1 MTDFRKK
8 FEEAVHSVAAEIE
21 AMDDEAFE
29 RMLAQHRDGDIAQ
42 ILRELGAPVQSG
54 PSVSVLFQLSFE
66 PSATDIGHLKSS
78 EQDMV
83 PVKMLGSGSA
93 ALPDE
98 CLMAV

>member
-42 ILRELGAPVQSG
+42 ILRELDAPIESG
-54 PSVSVLFQLSFE
+54 PWVSVSFQLSFE
-66 PSATDIGHLKSS
+66 PSVTNIGYLKSR

-83 PVKMLGSGSA
+83 PVLMLGSGSA
-93 ALPDE
+93 ALPEE